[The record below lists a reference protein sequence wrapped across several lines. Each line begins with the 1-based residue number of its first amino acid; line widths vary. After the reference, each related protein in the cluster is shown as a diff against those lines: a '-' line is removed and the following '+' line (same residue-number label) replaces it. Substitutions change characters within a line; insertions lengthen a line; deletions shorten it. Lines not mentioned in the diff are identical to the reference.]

1 MKKYFIFIGIL
12 CLSFLFRIIHL
23 DKIGGLWYDEA
34 TIYSIASQAG
44 ISGMFNADSHRF
56 LLFPLYYLIYHCW
69 INLFGN
75 SDIIIRFMSVFFD
88 MLAIITA
95 FFTGK
100 ELGKFINKDS
110 AKVGFCYMALC
121 GINSTFIYYAQEAK
135 FYSLTFFLINLVLI
149 FWLKFLRSNSNKN
162 LYILTLLNIT
172 LLLTYTSQILFILL
186 LFFATI
192 FYMLKNKELKTFQIS
207 ILSISFLPAIIFSIL
222 FKSYYSGN
230 FDAVTY
236 DNSFILL
243 AIQNWFSPLLAGLQN
258 NIPQYNIHLLNN
270 IFNIQLWIFV
280 IFPVSFILYA
290 IINSLKNYKITRYI
304 FSIGILYVIVHI
316 YLTIFSNH
324 YTVLVRY
331 TLPILPL
338 LLLTASAGIELKKK
352 ILISL
357 YIIVNIFAIVS
368 ITGAP
373 NIPRPDGY
381 KVIADTLKAENI
393 SPNFNYILPIR
404 TNLLDKYFNIQGKRI
419 SLYILNSVEAQ
430 QTYLNKEEINNPNKY
445 HKLQRFLCDENISKE
460 FENYVYNNFIS
471 NNNLILL
478 KDNSITMFSN
488 EQIKAI
494 VNSENYQQYPI
505 QFLQLSKLNN
515 DLITI
520 LSKKMHIK
528 QIYRINNWEIFI
540 FEI

>member
-23 DKIGGLWYDEA
+23 DKTGGLWYDEA

-110 AKVGFCYMALC
+110 AKVGFCYMALY

-316 YLTIFSNH
+316 CLTVFSNH

-540 FEI
+540 FEV

>member
-1 MKKYFIFIGIL
+1 
-12 CLSFLFRIIHL
+12 
-23 DKIGGLWYDEA
+23 
-34 TIYSIASQAG
+34 
-44 ISGMFNADSHRF
+44 
-56 LLFPLYYLIYHCW
+56 
-69 INLFGN
+69 
-75 SDIIIRFMSVFFD
+75 
-88 MLAIITA
+88 
-95 FFTGK
+95 
-100 ELGKFINKDS
+100 
-110 AKVGFCYMALC
+110 
-121 GINSTFIYYAQEAK
+121 
-135 FYSLTFFLINLVLI
+135 
-149 FWLKFLRSNSNKN
+149 
-162 LYILTLLNIT
+162 
-172 LLLTYTSQILFILL
+172 
-186 LFFATI
+186 
-192 FYMLKNKELKTFQIS
+192 MLKNKELKTFQIS
-207 ILSISFLPAIIFSIL
+207 ILSISFLPAIIFSTL

-304 FSIGILYVIVHI
+304 FSIGILYVIIHI
-316 YLTIFSNH
+316 CLTVFSNH

-338 LLLTASAGIELKKK
+338 LLLTASAWIELKKK

-357 YIIVNIFAIVS
+357 YIIVNIFAIIS

-445 HKLQRFLCDENISKE
+445 QKLQRFLCDENISKE

>member
-23 DKIGGLWYDEA
+23 DKTGGLWYDEA

-110 AKVGFCYMALC
+110 AKVGFCYMALY

-162 LYILTLLNIT
+162 LYILPLLNIT

-207 ILSISFLPAIIFSIL
+207 ILSISFLPAIIFSTL

-304 FSIGILYVIVHI
+304 FSIGILYVIIHI
-316 YLTIFSNH
+316 CLTVFSNH

-338 LLLTASAGIELKKK
+338 LLLTASAWIELKKK

-357 YIIVNIFAIVS
+357 YIIVNIFAIIS

-445 HKLQRFLCDENISKE
+445 QKLQRFLCDENISKE